1 MITILDYA
9 INNLRSVEK
18 AFLSLKVPVEVT
30 DDPQKVRQARKLVLP
45 GVGAFADA
53 MANLK
58 NRNLLQS
65 VTEQVSS
72 GKPLLGVCLGLQ
84 LLFSD
89 SEELDII
96 QGLASFL
103 VM

>member
-53 MANLK
+53 MANLRK
-58 NRNLLQS
+58 RNLLQS
-65 VTEQVSS
+65 VAEQVTFRETFAGCLS
-72 GKPLLGVCLGLQ
+72 GPAAAL
-84 LLFSD
+84 
-89 SEELDII
+89 
-96 QGLASFL
+96 
-103 VM
+103 